1 MLRVARGGSA
11 NARYTVRLLFVSLLK
26 MEVPII
32 MDRQTIT
39 PKKAVTSYKEVTIG
53 KTLYRVTSVFSGEK
67 NLGHTLEQLAVRRA
81 MSELSPPSAPC
92 GYAI

>member
-1 MLRVARGGSA
+1 MFRVAREGSA
-11 NARYTVRLLFVSLLK
+11 NAKYMVRLLFVSLLK

-32 MDRQTIT
+32 MDRQTT
-39 PKKAVTSYKEVTIG
+39 SKKAVTSYKEVTIG

-67 NLGHTLEQLAVRRA
+67 DLGHTLEQLAVRRA

-92 GYAI
+92 GHAT

>member
-1 MLRVARGGSA
+1 
-11 NARYTVRLLFVSLLK
+11 VRLLFVSLLK

-32 MDRQTIT
+32 MDRQTT
-39 PKKAVTSYKEVTIG
+39 SKKAVTAYKEVTIG